1 MEFMNR
7 MPFYGRG
14 YFTPQMRTTQQSATT
29 CKLPISA
36 ESEAMIRNALERE
49 GKSIKSMLAEVLE
62 QLANQSVTTWKTD
75 RYSNDH
81 TWTIATSKELMG
93 EFKRRCEAARL
104 DWRAVLSKAVMEYAS
119 ENYAM
124 SLNKSS

>member
-1 MEFMNR
+1 MNR

-14 YFTPQMRTTQQSATT
+14 YYTPQMRTTQQNATT

-49 GKSIKSMLAEVLE
+49 GKSIKSMLAEVIE
-62 QLANQSVTTWKTD
+62 QLIDQPISNWQAG
-75 RYSNDH
+75 RYSKDH

-93 EFKRRCEAARL
+93 ELKRRCEAAEL
-104 DWRAVLSKAVMEYAS
+104 DWRAVLSRAVLEHAS

-124 SLNKSS
+124 LLRKSS